1 MERER
6 LYRTEAIVLH
16 RSDFG
21 EADRLLHVF
30 TPHLG
35 RLRLLAKGV
44 RKPSSRKA
52 GHLELFSRVNLL
64 VARGSTFDIVSQAEM
79 LEPFR
84 PLHEDLERASMAY
97 YVGELIVRF
106 TEERD
111 ENAPLFYLTLA
122 TFERLCTA
130 RDPLLAL
137 RYFELH
143 TLELTGY
150 RPQLHFCVL
159 CQQRVEPVAN
169 YFSASMGGVLC
180 TRHEG
185 QVEHMMPLSLPALK
199 VLRHMQ
205 TQSWEQVAALRLNLS
220 LHLELESLLQ
230 DFVVHVL
237 ERQLKSVE
245 FIHRLR
251 RELRG
256 NSVNGQQYQ
265 IYNAIR
271 KGMSL

>member
-6 LYRTEAIVLH
+6 LYRTEALILH

-21 EADRLLHVF
+21 EADRLLHVL

-44 RKPSSRKA
+44 RKLSSRKA
-52 GHLELFSRVNLL
+52 GHVELFSHVNLL
-64 VARGSTFDIVSQAEM
+64 VARGSTFDIVSQAEL

-84 PLHEDLERASMAY
+84 TLHDNLERASMTY
-97 YVGELIVRF
+97 YVGELIVRL
-106 TEERD
+106 TEEQD

-122 TFERLCTA
+122 TFDRLCTA

-143 TLELTGY
+143 ALELAGY
-150 RPQLHFCVL
+150 RPQLHFCVV
-159 CQQRVEPVAN
+159 CQRRIEPVAN
-169 YFSASMGGVLC
+169 FFSASMGGVLC
-180 TRHEG
+180 SHHKG
-185 QVEHMMPLSLPALK
+185 QVEQAMPLTLHALK

-205 TQSWEQVAALRLNLS
+205 TQPWEQVAVLRLNS
-220 LHLELESLLQ
+220 NLHMEIETLVQ
-230 DFVVHVL
+230 GFIVHVL
-237 ERQLKSVE
+237 ERQPKSVE

-251 RELRG
+251 RELRE
-256 NSVNGQQYQ
+256 NSLKEQLHKTRNTTQEGV
-265 IYNAIR
+265 
-271 KGMSL
+271 SL